1 LKYFVVLKYFDVVV
15 IKCKYGI
22 ISGKN
27 QSILVLGKAQ
37 IIYKAI
43 LEIIL
48 LVEQNYFLNKKNQSA
63 KPM

>member
-1 LKYFVVLKYFDVVV
+1 MVV

-27 QSILVLGKAQ
+27 QSILLLGKAQ